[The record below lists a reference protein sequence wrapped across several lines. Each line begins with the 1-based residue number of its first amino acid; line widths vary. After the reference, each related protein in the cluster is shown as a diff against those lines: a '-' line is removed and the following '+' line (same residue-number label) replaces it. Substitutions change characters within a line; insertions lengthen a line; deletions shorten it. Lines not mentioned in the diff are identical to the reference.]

1 MDGRSVEVLVRQCQ
15 LAHPPHTY
23 AFELLVTQY
32 QPRVFALAL
41 HLLGNYH
48 DAEDQTQEVF
58 LKVFRNIR
66 GLEHPATFPAWLRT
80 ITVNTCR
87 DALSRQHRRSD
98 ISLTWGNESAETQPA
113 LCIPLMSTPEERT
126 LSNELRGHITATLAD
141 LRDSCREILVM
152 RMVEGCS
159 YAEIAANL
167 GIGLSAAKMRV
178 HRARRIFGHQLA
190 QTYPESIVPRYSS
203 AKGDSYQ

>member
-41 HLLGNYH
+41 HLW
-48 DAEDQTQEVF
+48 ATTAIPRIRPRKCFSRF
-58 LKVFRNIR
+58 LDVGPRR
-66 GLEHPATFPAWLRT
+66 PATFPAVART

-87 DALSRQHRRSD
+87 DAISRQHRRSD
-98 ISLTWGNESAETQPA
+98 ISLTWGNEGAETQPA

-141 LRDSCREILVM
+141 LRDSCRGILVM

-167 GIGLSAAKMRV
+167 GIGLSAAKMHV

-203 AKGDSYQ
+203 AKGNSYQ